1 LFALLVILSSAL
13 TGCQTAPEYRVCS
26 YEKIKEDLADQ
37 PDIIYPDISK
47 YDKGAAWSYKVHLY
61 QEDRRIR
68 NGYAVYS
75 SDDTSEI
82 DFAAEG
88 VVTEFSRIS
97 VYCLNIEHYYSPK
110 NPCLPLNPNIIHRN
124 VLMSFYETN
133 LIVDSKDPEKNYA
146 IYDDGTVLGGIG
158 YEFDYEGYRY
168 FIDAATLLT
177 PKDLKTITPE
187 EKLRRAR
194 LELLVIVDDIL
205 DKGGVPR

>member
-37 PDIIYPDISK
+37 PDIIYPDINK
-47 YDKGAAWSYKVHLY
+47 YDKGAAWSYKVNLY

-88 VVTEFSRIS
+88 VVTEFSHFEIG
-97 VYCLNIEHYYSPK
+97 CLSIEYYYTVRD
-110 NPCLPLNPNIIHRN
+110 PCPPLNPNVIHRN
-124 VLMSFYETN
+124 IRMSFHESS
-133 LIVDSKDPEKNYA
+133 LVVDSKDPDRDYVLYE
-146 IYDDGTVLGGIG
+146 DGTVMGSVG
-158 YEFDYEGYRY
+158 YMFDYDGYRY
-168 FIDAATLLT
+168 YLNAATLLT